1 MCVCVCVSDTHTHT
15 HTHNQARSRRRHA
28 YIDTYM
34 HIQISIH
41 TQHTNTHTHT
51 HITGPEAGGGMRVG
65 TKESEGGGCGG
76 GGNNA
81 ATSLEAFA
89 ALPCARCAKNSWAFG
104 LSSDATAAGVECTE
118 AIGAAGFPARAASAS
133 GLLAAVGSF
142 HSTTRVCVCQ

>member
-1 MCVCVCVSDTHTHT
+1 
-15 HTHNQARSRRRHA
+15 
-28 YIDTYM
+28 
-34 HIQISIH
+34 
-41 TQHTNTHTHT
+41 
-51 HITGPEAGGGMRVG
+51 MRVG
-65 TKESEGGGCGG
+65 TKESEGGGCGS

-89 ALPCARCAKNSWAFG
+89 ALSSARCAKNSWAFG